1 MRPSSAD
8 ILTGFVATVSA
19 LGLGLLGVILWG
31 GHETLL
37 DLDLRTAIFAVAVVL
52 GECVPLRLRRHGT
65 ETEITTSSTF
75 AFALLLTAGPAWA
88 LLSMTAGV
96 LLSDGLR
103 RKSPLKVAFN
113 VAQSCVAFGG
123 ATAVLGT
130 LTDIEATPGT
140 ASFTHGDLPAI
151 LLAGATYFVLNATLV
166 ARVITL
172 AEGVKF
178 LPYLM
183 RDFML
188 QTSTVGLMLGLAPI
202 VVVTSD
208 FSLAALPLLALP
220 LLAVH
225 RSGREAVE
233 KERQALHDALTG
245 LPNRILF
252 RTQVEQAI
260 NLSRLDGNLAAVMV
274 LDLDRFKEINDTLGH
289 HHGDLLLRTVAERV
303 LGVVRDTDT
312 VARLGGDEFAI
323 VLPRI
328 DDEAACVRVAQA
340 VRAAIAQPVEL
351 QGMRVEVDA
360 SIGVAW
366 WPEHADDVEGLLRKA
381 DVAMYAAKGAGGGHQ
396 IYTPAIDG
404 HSPDRLR
411 LMGELR
417 DALENGQLQP
427 VYQPKVA
434 LGNGRAVGVESLLR
448 WRHPERGQIPP
459 DVFIPMAEESG
470 MITALTAHTIRQSA
484 LQARDWLDLGLALT
498 VAVNLSP
505 RCLLDRALIVEIG
518 RVIEEV
524 DIPPALLHLEI
535 TESMVMAEPKRAQ
548 DILLQLRAMGLSLS
562 LDDFGTGYSSLSL
575 LKRLPIDELKIDRS
589 FISGMNADPAD
600 AAIVRSTIELAHNLD
615 LRVVAEGV
623 ETSEVYDLLRDLEC
637 DVAQGYHLSRPL
649 PADDVPR
656 WVTECSQRALA
667 AASPLPL

>member
-1 MRPSSAD
+1 VRPSSAD
-8 ILTGFVATVSA
+8 ILNGFVAAVSA
-19 LGLGLLGVILWG
+19 LGLGLLAFVLRADAGS
-31 GHETLL
+31 LL
-37 DLDLRTAIFAVAVVL
+37 GFDPRTTVFVMAVVA

-75 AFALLLTAGPAWA
+75 AFALLVTAGPAWA
-88 LLSMTAGV
+88 LLAMSTGV
-96 LLSDGLR
+96 VISDGLR
-103 RKSPLKVAFN
+103 RKALRRILFN
-113 VAQSCVAFGG
+113 VGQSCIGFA
-123 ATAVLGT
+123 AAAAVLAT
-130 LTDIEATPGT
+130 LTSPRGPGLS
-140 ASFTHGDLPAI
+140 AFAPEELPAI
-151 LLAGATYFVLNATLV
+151 LLAAATYFAINASLV

-172 AEGVKF
+172 AEGVSF
-178 LPYLM
+178 VPYLKQ
-183 RDFML
+183 DFFL

-202 VVVTSD
+202 VVLVSD

-220 LLAVH
+220 LLAIH

-233 KERQALHDALTG
+233 KEHQSLHDALTG
-245 LPNRILF
+245 LPNRLLL

-260 NLSRLDGNLAAVMV
+260 NLSRLDGLLAAVMV

-289 HHGDLLLRTVAERV
+289 HHGDLLLCTIAERV
-303 LGVVRDTDT
+303 TELLGEGDT
-312 VARLGGDEFAI
+312 VARLGGDEFAL
-323 VLPRI
+323 VLPRVQ
-328 DDEAACVRVAQA
+328 DEAACVRVAQA
-340 VRAAIAQPVEL
+340 VRAAIARPVEL

-360 SIGVAW
+360 SIGIAC
-366 WPEHADDVEGLLRKA
+366 WPDHAEDVEGLMRRA
-381 DVAMYAAKGAGGGHQ
+381 DVAMYAAKAAGGGHQ
-396 IYTPAIDG
+396 IYTAAIDG

-411 LMGELR
+411 LIGELR
-417 DALENGQLQP
+417 EALESGQLQP
-427 VYQPKVA
+427 VYQPKVD
-434 LGNGRAVGVESLLR
+434 LQSGRAVGVESLLR
-448 WRHPERGQIPP
+448 WRHPERGPIPP

-470 MITALTAHTIRQSA
+470 LITALTAHTIRASA

-505 RCLLDRALIVEIG
+505 RCLLDRALIVEIR

-589 FISGMNADPAD
+589 FISGMNGDPAD

-623 ETSEVYDLLRDLEC
+623 ETAEVYELLRDLDC
-637 DVAQGYHLSRPL
+637 DIAQGFHLSRPL
-649 PADDVPR
+649 PADEVPR
-656 WVTECSQRALA
+656 WVTECSQRALEA
-667 AASPLPL
+667 AVR